1 LPALAEDRGRF
12 MIVNLLERRLKH
24 LRKADPLE
32 ELSRSLGL
40 RYAAVPVHG
49 RWDRNAIRQ
58 LRGLLESVKP
68 ELVHAH
74 VGKASVYLAQS
85 RRAMRDAPPIASTH
99 HGVRGVPDWKMRLYE
114 VLYRRFFLRRF
125 DRVLCV
131 SSEDYET
138 VLASGI
144 GAGKLRL
151 HLNGI
156 DGHRVDPDRRP
167 DERRRIRASW
177 LPLETASEDLFLLGV
192 IGRLSAEK
200 DHDRL
205 LRVLASLKMNQVPR
219 DWRCLIFGLGN
230 LERPLR
236 ETARRL
242 GLTDRIAWMGYR
254 DDVGRELAGL
264 DLLMSFSNAEGLPI
278 NLIEA
283 GWAAT
288 PVMSTLV
295 GGVKDLIPEE
305 SCGIG
310 IPPEEA
316 VEISARRISALMS
329 QTGRA
334 ALDARGRRLQERVTA
349 EFSRARWL
357 SRLREIYA
365 ELGVAI

>member
-1 LPALAEDRGRF
+1 
-12 MIVNLLERRLKH
+12 
-24 LRKADPLE
+24 
-32 ELSRSLGL
+32 
-40 RYAAVPVHG
+40 
-49 RWDRNAIRQ
+49 
-58 LRGLLESVKP
+58 
-68 ELVHAH
+68 
-74 VGKASVYLAQS
+74 
-85 RRAMRDAPPIASTH
+85 
-99 HGVRGVPDWKMRLYE
+99 
-114 VLYRRFFLRRF
+114 
-125 DRVLCV
+125 
-131 SSEDYET
+131 
-138 VLASGI
+138 
-144 GAGKLRL
+144 
-151 HLNGI
+151 
-156 DGHRVDPDRRP
+156 
-167 DERRRIRASW
+167 
-177 LPLETASEDLFLLGV
+177 
-192 IGRLSAEK
+192 
-200 DHDRL
+200 
-205 LRVLASLKMNQVPR
+205 
-219 DWRCLIFGLGN
+219 LGN